1 MQYSC
6 VTHRR
11 GGTDG
16 RRKEKSSETDRSF
29 LYPSLDIL
37 IEYYYERSVET
48 FVVFEKNEQQGM
60 KFLVHR
66 CNIFNAF
73 VDEGKWRDHL

>member
-16 RRKEKSSETDRSF
+16 GRKGKSDETDRSF

-48 FVVFEKNEQQGM
+48 FVVVFEK
-60 KFLVHR
+60 
-66 CNIFNAF
+66 
-73 VDEGKWRDHL
+73 

>member
-6 VTHRR
+6 VTRRR

-16 RRKEKSSETDRSF
+16 GRKGKSSETDRSF
-29 LYPSLDIL
+29 LYPFLDIL

-48 FVVFEKNEQQGM
+48 FVVVFEK
-60 KFLVHR
+60 
-66 CNIFNAF
+66 
-73 VDEGKWRDHL
+73 